1 MITKEDFQ
9 KEIRDALKEAVA
21 GVSEESRVDK
31 VSALLEKADSTISE
45 LIETVEL
52 KDEELSKSEEAM
64 AALKKEVEELTA
76 KAKEVEERF
85 TAREGEL
92 KEAQEKAAAAEERA
106 TKAESE
112 LTGIS
117 HDRRLELRVAELAE
131 AKVLKAGEKLEAQK
145 NRIRSLS
152 DEDFAAYK
160 EELVDL
166 RQAVEAA
173 LQDQGDEGVNI
184 APPVIDKG
192 AAAGV
197 LNVEQTNNADRK
209 AQMAEFGQALAK
221 LLRNEK

>member
-31 VSALLEKADSTISE
+31 VSALLERADSTISE

-52 KDEELSKSEEAM
+52 KDEELLKSEEVM
-64 AALKKEVEELTA
+64 AALKKEVEELTT
-76 KAKEVEERF
+76 KAKEVEGRF
-85 TAREGEL
+85 GGEL
-92 KEAQEKAAAAEERA
+92 KEAQEKAVAAEERA
-106 TKAESE
+106 TKAETE
-112 LTGIS
+112 LTGIA

-131 AKVLKAGEKLEAQK
+131 VKVLKSGEKLEAQK
-145 NRIRSLS
+145 NRIREMS

-160 EELVDL
+160 DELADL

-173 LQDQGDEGVNI
+173 LQDNEGDVNI

-197 LNVEQTNNADRK
+197 LNVEQTNNADK
-209 AQMAEFGQALAK
+209 KSQMAEFGQALAK

>member
-21 GVSEESRVDK
+21 GVSEESRLDK

-52 KDEELSKSEEAM
+52 KDDELSKSEEAM
-64 AALKKEVEELTA
+64 AALKKEVLDLDHAQVKEL
-76 KAKEVEERF
+76 ERL
-85 TAREGEL
+85 TSEL
-92 KEAQEKAAAAEERA
+92 KEAQEKAVAAEERA

-145 NRIRSLS
+145 TRIRAMS

-197 LNVEQTNNADRK
+197 LNVEQMNNADRK
-209 AQMAEFGQALAK
+209 SQMAEFGQALAK